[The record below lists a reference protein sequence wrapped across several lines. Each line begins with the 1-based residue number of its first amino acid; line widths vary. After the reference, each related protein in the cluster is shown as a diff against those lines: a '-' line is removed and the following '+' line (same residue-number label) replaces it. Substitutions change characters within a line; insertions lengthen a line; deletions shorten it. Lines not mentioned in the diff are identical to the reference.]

1 MKKII
6 KGFQQFLNE
15 SSEVGPDRHTYSS
28 KEVSFSQ
35 WLEDLLAQWP
45 FIRKDFEEAG
55 IDPYS
60 LTGDNFYDTVKSAGS
75 LYNKDRN
82 IWTLGKYISVERHER
97 KDGTA
102 ITSMA
107 ASADISTYGRWFS
120 RGEGTVVGN
129 PHPDSDTGRE
139 GT

>member
-1 MKKII
+1 MKRLI

-15 SSEVGPDRHTYSS
+15 SSEIGRGRHTYSR

-60 LTGDNFYDTVKSAGS
+60 LTDDNFYDMVKSVGH

-82 IWTLGKYISVERHER
+82 LYRIGKYISVERNENW
-97 KDGTA
+97 KGKFV
-102 ITSMA
+102 TSMA

-120 RGEGTVVGN
+120 NGEGTVVGN
-129 PHPDSDTGRE
+129 PHPNIDTGRE